1 MRVAHD
7 VPEYRSILYRGTIFL
22 LVQTFRHSRRLE
34 GGRLARCI
42 MQFSSAGRLI
52 PGGGQMEP
60 IEYKTVVRADDVAR
74 MVEQLNELGAQGW
87 EVCDHVNT
95 RMANEV
101 GFVTP
106 RHEVL
111 VLKRHKEA

>member
-1 MRVAHD
+1 
-7 VPEYRSILYRGTIFL
+7 
-22 LVQTFRHSRRLE
+22 
-34 GGRLARCI
+34 
-42 MQFSSAGRLI
+42 
-52 PGGGQMEP
+52 MEP
-60 IEYKTVVRADDVAR
+60 IEYKTIVRADDIPHL
-74 MVEQLNELGAQGW
+74 VEQLNELGAQGW

-111 VLKRHKEA
+111 VLKRHKQA

>member
-1 MRVAHD
+1 V
-7 VPEYRSILYRGTIFL
+7 
-22 LVQTFRHSRRLE
+22 
-34 GGRLARCI
+34 
-42 MQFSSAGRLI
+42 
-52 PGGGQMEP
+52 EP
-60 IEYKTVVRADDVAR
+60 IEYKTVVRADDIES

-87 EVCDHVNT
+87 EVCDHVNR
-95 RMANEV
+95 RMAHEV